1 MPFAFIPKA
10 EYHIG
15 QKLTVNGRA
24 VTVRGSSFS
33 RTNIVVAC
41 NRTGK
46 QFVCVITDE
55 PPIVE
60 ITTKPAP

>member
-24 VTVRGSSFS
+24 VTVRGFS
-33 RTNIVVAC
+33 LTGASIVVAC

-46 QFVCVITDE
+46 QFVCVITDA

-60 ITTKPAP
+60 IPAQP

>member
-46 QFVCVITDE
+46 QFVCVITDA

-60 ITTKPAP
+60 IPAQP